1 MGRVLIGV
9 VAVAIIACIIGY
21 FEYNNYQGKI
31 HSRDQAV
38 AQLRGNVA
46 KLQDQNAQLKIELNK
61 VQSEENT
68 LAAQNNMLMKEIQHA
83 QATGQMPRLRLPYPP
98 K

>member
-1 MGRVLIGV
+1 MGRVLIGA

-21 FEYNNYQGKI
+21 FEYNDYQGKL

-38 AQLRGNVA
+38 AQLKDDVA

-61 VQSEENT
+61 VQSEENS
-68 LAAQNNMLMKEIQHA
+68 LAAQNNMLMKEIQSA
-83 QATGQMPRLRLPYPP
+83 QASGKVPRLRLPYPP